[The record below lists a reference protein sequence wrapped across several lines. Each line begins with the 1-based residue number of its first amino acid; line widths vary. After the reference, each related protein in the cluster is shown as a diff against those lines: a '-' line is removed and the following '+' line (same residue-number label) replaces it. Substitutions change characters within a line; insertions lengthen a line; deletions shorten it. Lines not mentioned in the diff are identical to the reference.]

1 MNKSCSMLAIVLGI
15 LVVGMIAFSAAFTV
29 GEQEQVVITEF
40 GKPKGEPITAAGL
53 YFRIPLIQ
61 MVNRFEKRILEWD
74 GPTAMMTTKNKVFVM
89 VDAFGRWRIT
99 DPLAFLQQLR
109 DERSA
114 QSRLDDILNSEIRN
128 VIARHDFIEVIR
140 STKDRKVAQDEST
153 TDPNIKIGVLEPITK
168 GRSLLEKEIFEAAVK
183 NLAGLKIGV
192 DLLDVRFKRV
202 NYHDDVS
209 QPIYERMK
217 TERLQI
223 AELYRSQGRGDAAKK
238 IGEKERKLKEI
249 ESGAYRKV
257 QEIEGAADAKATE
270 IYAKAYNQSPD
281 ALALFEFLRTM
292 DTYKKTLTS
301 DTTLI
306 LTTDSELL
314 KYLKTSEPKKA
325 SLEKLDLSKGL
336 QGLQSLPSLL
346 DIGAK

>member
-1 MNKSCSMLAIVLGI
+1 MNKSCSALAVLLGI
-15 LVVGMIAFSAAFTV
+15 LLVALTLFAAAFTV

-40 GKPKGEPITAAGL
+40 GRPKGEPITAAGL
-53 YFRIPLIQ
+53 YFRIPFIQ

-89 VDAFGRWRIT
+89 VEAFGRWRIT

-128 VIARHDFIEVIR
+128 VIARNDFIEVIR
-140 STKDRKVAQDEST
+140 NTKDRKVTRDESAMDT
-153 TDPNIKIGVLEPITK
+153 NLKIGILEPISR
-168 GRSLLEKEIFEAAVK
+168 GRSILEKEIFEAAAK
-183 NLAGLKIGV
+183 NLQELRIGV
-192 DLLDVRFKRV
+192 ELLDVRFKRV
-202 NYHDDVS
+202 NYHEDVS

-238 IGEKERKLKEI
+238 IGEKERKLNEI

-270 IYAKAYNQSPD
+270 IYAKAYNQNSE

-314 KYLKTSEPKKA
+314 QYLKSSDPKK
-325 SLEKLDLSKGL
+325 SGLEKLDLSKGL
-336 QGLQSLPSLL
+336 QGLQGLPSLL
-346 DIGAK
+346 EVGAK

>member
-1 MNKSCSMLAIVLGI
+1 MNKSCSALAVLLGVI
-15 LVVGMIAFSAAFTV
+15 LLVVILFSAAFRV

-40 GKPKGEPITAAGL
+40 GKPKGEPITTAGL
-53 YFRIPLIQ
+53 YFRIPFIQ

-140 STKDRKVAQDEST
+140 STKDRKVIRDET
-153 TDPNIKIGVLEPITK
+153 ATDPNIKIGILEPISR
-168 GRSLLEKEIFEAAVK
+168 GRSLLEKEIFDAAAK
-183 NLAGLKIGV
+183 NLLELKIGV
-192 DLLDVRFKRV
+192 ELLDVRFKRV

-249 ESGAYRKV
+249 ESGAYKRV

-270 IYAKAYNQSPD
+270 IYAKAYNQSPE

-314 KYLKTSEPKKA
+314 QFLKSSEPVKPG
-325 SLEKLDLSKGL
+325 LEKPDLGRGL
-336 QGLQSLPSLL
+336 QGLQGLPSLL
-346 DIGAK
+346 DVGAK